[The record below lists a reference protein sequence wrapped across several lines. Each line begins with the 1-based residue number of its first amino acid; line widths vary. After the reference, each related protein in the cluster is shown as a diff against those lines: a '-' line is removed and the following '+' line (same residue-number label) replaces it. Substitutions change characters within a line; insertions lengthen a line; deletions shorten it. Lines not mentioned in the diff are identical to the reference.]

1 MHLAKAPLM
10 ATPLRHV
17 ALAPT
22 ARPRPRPTSMR
33 LVRST
38 PTWKLWLAGARG
50 ALAPFASALHAGYG
64 VALVAVAL
72 ATFAALGLRLGSEPG
87 VFAPF
92 LVAVTAIALR
102 YGPGPAIVTMVASA
116 GAAYVWFL
124 SPLVALSFDP
134 GALRK
139 LAFFRL
145 GVFAAA
151 GTLITLF
158 AETHRQMLL
167 DLERSRRQLRAFA
180 TNDEIGLQVVDH
192 DGRIVWADN
201 ATARLLGYETDE
213 WVGNAFAGF
222 HADRALGQ
230 NVQLRLAAGT
240 VIENVRATLVRKDGT
255 TQDVLLN
262 SNSLLGD
269 ARNPGSGVLVAVLPF
284 KSPLTA
290 VDGTKLAVSALLERR
305 RRAADHPQGEPS

>member
-1 MHLAKAPLM
+1 M

-17 ALAPT
+17 AQAPT
-22 ARPRPRPTSMR
+22 VRPRPRPTTMR

-38 PTWKLWLAGARG
+38 PAWKRWLTSARTSI
-50 ALAPFASALHAGYG
+50 APFADALHGGYG

-72 ATFAALGLRLGSEPG
+72 ATFAALGLGLGSEPG

-92 LVAVTAIALR
+92 LVAVTAVALR
-102 YGPGPAIVTMVASA
+102 YGPGPASLTIVASA
-116 GAAYVWFL
+116 LAAYVWFL

-134 GALRK
+134 GALRR
-139 LAFFRL
+139 LALFRL
-145 GVFAAA
+145 GVFAGA
-151 GTLITLF
+151 GALITLF
-158 AETHRQMLL
+158 AATHRQMLL
-167 DLERSRRQLRAFA
+167 DLERSRRQLRAFT
-180 TNDEIGLQVVDH
+180 TNDEIGLQVIDH

-201 ATARLLGYETDE
+201 ATARLLGYTNVE
-213 WVGNAFAGF
+213 WVGTAFARF
-222 HADRALGQ
+222 HADPELGK

-269 ARNPGSGVLVAVLPF
+269 ARAPGSGVLVAVLPF

-305 RRAADHPQGEPS
+305 RRAADHLQGEPS